1 MTAPVDPYNP
11 ERYPEIGLERLAGL
25 AELDLVASGS
35 VESVLDAVAQAATD
49 LLPASRGASVILW
62 NAASAQYEMASSTVP
77 GQGRDT
83 ALNEVRSEGGATR
96 WVLDNES
103 PLIVDDVSQHQLATN
118 KMLVDYGIAAFVA
131 VPILGFER
139 RFGVLYGL
147 DAETRA
153 YTQSD
158 VDFMSLLAKR
168 AASALHAAALLAEV
182 REQSNEYQSLV
193 YQLRQERRR
202 AEATARLANLLISNE
217 LGGKTLDIVMDTVA
231 QALSADRVLLATLD
245 HSSQGVVHRVVG
257 GSEKR
262 LVREDSYSELLGGP
276 TGEALESGIAVSG
289 AHELGMQQVAGSSEA
304 RLQIDEGP
312 YSVVPLPPMS
322 GLVGTLT
329 LMRRAGR
336 PQFSSQELRLGQVAA
351 AQIGAAIDRSL
362 LFRQVQQL
370 AVTDALTG
378 VANRRRFID
387 EAEVMLERSK
397 RSQSKLSLLMMDVD
411 QFKEINDKLGHGVG
425 DTVLRT
431 VAATCQ
437 EASRSSDVVARI
449 GGDEFAIILPDATM
463 GGVESVGRRIHETLA
478 ASNPDGVEVTVSI
491 GGAQSFPSDT
501 VDTLL
506 ERADAAMYE
515 AKAHGNPQVEWSVA
529 AAASTGEL

>member
-1 MTAPVDPYNP
+1 MTTTDDPQNP
-11 ERYPEIGLERLAGL
+11 ARYPEIGLERLAGL

-35 VESVLDAVAQAATD
+35 VESVLDAVAQAATE
-49 LLPASRGASVILW
+49 LLPATRGASVILW
-62 NAASAQYEMASSTVP
+62 NAASAEYEMASSTVP
-77 GQGRDT
+77 GQGRAT
-83 ALNEVRSEGGATR
+83 ALNEVRAEGGATR
-96 WVLDNES
+96 WVLDNEA

-118 KMLVDYGIAAFVA
+118 KMLVDYGIGAFVA

-147 DAETRA
+147 DAGVRE

-158 VDFMSLLAKR
+158 VDFMRLLAKR

-231 QALSADRVLLATLD
+231 QALSADRVLLVTLD
-245 HSSQGVVHRVVG
+245 RAERAVVHRVAG

-262 LVREDSYSELLGGP
+262 LVPEESYEQLLEGP

-289 AHELGMQQVAGSSEA
+289 AHELGMQQAPGLGGA
-304 RLQIDEGP
+304 QPQIDEGP

-329 LMRRAGR
+329 LMRRKGR

-351 AQIGAAIDRSL
+351 AQIGAAIDRSV

-387 EAEVMLERSK
+387 EAGVMLERSK
-397 RSQSKLSLLMMDVD
+397 RSSSKLSLLMMDVD

-425 DTVLRT
+425 DDVLRT

-449 GGDEFAIILPDATM
+449 GGDEFAIILPEATM
-463 GGVESVGRRIHETLA
+463 GGVEAVGRRIHETLA
-478 ASNPDGVEVTVSI
+478 ASNPGGVAVTVSI

-501 VDTLL
+501 VDSLL

-515 AKAHGNPQVEWSVA
+515 AKAHGNPQVEWSPAVA
-529 AAASTGEL
+529 ATGLP